1 MTAFIIMAALVSLI
15 ILITVHKHKRAMDE
29 YERRRSAQQIRW
41 ELVQIRIHRPTHIA
55 TGAIH
60 DELSAD

>member
-1 MTAFIIMAALVSLI
+1 MTAFLIMAALVSLI
-15 ILITVHKHKRAMDE
+15 IVGTVHKHKQAMDE

-41 ELVQIRIHRPTHIA
+41 ELVQIHIHRPTHIA